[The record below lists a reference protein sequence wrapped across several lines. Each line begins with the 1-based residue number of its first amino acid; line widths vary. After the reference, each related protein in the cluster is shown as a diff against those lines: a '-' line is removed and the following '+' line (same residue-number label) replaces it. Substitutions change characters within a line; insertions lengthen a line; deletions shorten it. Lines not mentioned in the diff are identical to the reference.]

1 MNKWYSIENKAES
14 NSVEISIYDEI
25 GDYGTSAKDFIEE
38 VKNVSE
44 RDITLRINSV
54 GGSVF
59 DGLAIYNTLRSHRGY
74 VNIKIEGLAASIS
87 TVIAMAGD
95 NIEMAENGFFMIHN
109 PFGQSAGEAVDMRK
123 TADLLDKIKDEII
136 EIYQRK
142 TNLSYDEL
150 SNMMDKETW
159 LSSQE
164 AVELG
169 FVNNITEAM
178 KVAASFDLSK
188 FTNVNEK
195 EVNDKLGLI
204 NNQKSLKMTE
214 ELKTWF
220 NGVKEE
226 ILNAVKGEDV
236 VSSPTKEVSVLF
248 SDNEEV
254 VNKFSE
260 LEENAISLREE
271 KEELAGL
278 VGEKEGT
285 IADLTNKVSELEA
298 KLAKSEATETSVEA
312 DTDPAINE
320 SDVVVNEWDSFAKS
334 ILK

>member
-1 MNKWYSIENKAES
+1 MNKWYSIENKADG
-14 NSVEISIYDEI
+14 NPVEISIYDEI
-25 GDYGTSAKDFIEE
+25 GDYGTSAKNFIEE
-38 VKNVSE
+38 VKNVND

-95 NIEMAENGFFMIHN
+95 NIEMSENGFFMIHN
-109 PFGQSAGEAVDMRK
+109 PFGQSAGEATDMRK
-123 TADLLDKIKDEII
+123 TADLLDKIKSEII
-136 EIYQRK
+136 EIYQKK
-142 TNLSYDEL
+142 TDLTYDEL

-164 AVELG
+164 AIDFG
-169 FVNNITEAM
+169 FVNIMTEPM
-178 KVAASFDLSK
+178 KIAATFDLSK

-195 EVNDKLGLI
+195 EVNDKLSLT
-204 NNQKSLKMTE
+204 NKKSKMTE

-226 ILNAVKGEDV
+226 ILNAVKGEE
-236 VSSPTKEVSVLF
+236 VSSPAQEVSVSI
-248 SDNEEV
+248 SDNEV
-254 VNKFSE
+254 IVNKFEE

-271 KEELAGL
+271 KEELANL
-278 VGEKEGT
+278 VGDKEGT
-285 IADLTNKVSELEA
+285 ILDLTNKVSELEA
-298 KLAKSEATETSVEA
+298 RLAKSEATETSVEA

>member
-1 MNKWYSIENKAES
+1 MNKWYSIENKADGS
-14 NSVEISIYDEI
+14 PVEISIYDEI
-25 GDYGTSAKDFIEE
+25 GDYGTSAKNFIEE

-95 NIEMAENGFFMIHN
+95 NIEMSENGFFMIHN
-109 PFGQSAGEAVDMRK
+109 PFGQSAGEATDMRK
-123 TADLLDKIKDEII
+123 TADLLDKIKSEII
-136 EIYQRK
+136 EIYQKK
-142 TNLSYDEL
+142 TDLTYDEL
-150 SNMMDKETW
+150 SNMMDNETW

-164 AVELG
+164 AVEFG

-204 NNQKSLKMTE
+204 NNKKSFKMTE

-226 ILNAVKGEDV
+226 ILNAVNGDT
-236 VSSPTKEVSVLF
+236 VSSPAQEVSVLF

-254 VNKFSE
+254 VNKLQE
-260 LEENAISLREE
+260 LENNAISLEEE
-271 KEELAGL
+271 KEEFAGL

-285 IADLTNKVSELEA
+285 IADLTNRVSELEA
-298 KLAKSEATETSVEA
+298 KLAKSEATETVVEA
-312 DTDPAINE
+312 E
-320 SDVVVNEWDSFAKS
+320 SDPVIVTEEVAVNEWDAFAKS

>member
-1 MNKWYSIENKAES
+1 MNKWYSIENKAD

-25 GDYGTSAKDFIEE
+25 GDYGTSAKNFIEE
-38 VKNVSE
+38 VKAVGTA
-44 RDITLRINSV
+44 DITLRINSV

-59 DGLAIYNTLRSHRGY
+59 DGLAIYNTLRSHNGY

-95 NIEMAENGFFMIHN
+95 NIEMSENGFFMIHN
-109 PFGQSAGEAVDMRK
+109 PFGQSAGEAGDMRK
-123 TADLLDKIKDEII
+123 TADLLDKIKEEIM
-136 EIYQRK
+136 EIYSKK
-142 TNLSYDEL
+142 TNLSFETL
-150 SNMMDKETW
+150 SDMMDKETW

-164 AVELG
+164 AMDYG
-169 FVNNITEAM
+169 FIDTITEPM

-195 EVNDKLGLI
+195 EVNEKLSLT
-204 NNQKSLKMTE
+204 NNKKKMTE

-226 ILNAVKGEDV
+226 ILNAVKGE
-236 VSSPTKEVSVLF
+236 EVSTPSEEVSISI
-248 SDNEEV
+248 SDNEV
-254 VNKFSE
+254 IVNKFNE
-260 LEENAISLREE
+260 LEENANSLREE

-278 VGEKEGT
+278 VGEKEST
-285 IADLTNKVSELEA
+285 IADLTNKVADMEA
-298 KLAKSEATETSVEA
+298 KLAKLEATETNVEVES
-312 DTDPAINE
+312 DPAINE
-320 SDVVVNEWDSFAKS
+320 SDVVVNAWDAFAKS

>member
-1 MNKWYSIENKAES
+1 MNKWYSIENKADG
-14 NSVEISIYDEI
+14 NPVEISIYDEI
-25 GDYGTSAKDFIEE
+25 GDYGTSAKNFIEE
-38 VKNVSE
+38 VKNVND

-95 NIEMAENGFFMIHN
+95 NIEMSENGFFMIHN
-109 PFGQSAGEAVDMRK
+109 PFGQSAGEATDMRK
-123 TADLLDKIKDEII
+123 TADLLDKIKSEII
-136 EIYQRK
+136 EIYQKK
-142 TNLSYDEL
+142 TDLTYDEL

-164 AVELG
+164 AIDFG
-169 FVNNITEAM
+169 FVNIMTEPM
-178 KVAASFDLSK
+178 KIAATFDLSK

-195 EVNDKLGLI
+195 EVNDKLSLT
-204 NNQKSLKMTE
+204 NKKSKMTE

-226 ILNAVKGEDV
+226 ILNAVKGEE
-236 VSSPTKEVSVLF
+236 VSSPAQEVSVSI
-248 SDNEEV
+248 SDNEV
-254 VNKFSE
+254 IVNKFEE

-271 KEELAGL
+271 KEELASL
-278 VGEKEGT
+278 VGDKEGT
-285 IADLTNKVSELEA
+285 ILDLQNKISDMEA
-298 KLAKSEATETSVEA
+298 KLAKLEATETNVEA
-312 DTDPAINE
+312 DAEPAINE
-320 SDVVVNEWDSFAKS
+320 SDIVVNAWDAFAKS

>member
-44 RDITLRINSV
+44 KDITLRINSV

-95 NIEMAENGFFMIHN
+95 NIEMAT
-109 PFGQSAGEAVDMRK
+109 DMRK
-123 TADLLDKIKDEII
+123 TADLLDKIKSEII
-136 EIYQRK
+136 EIYSK
-142 TNLSYDEL
+142 KSNLSVEQL

-164 AVELG
+164 AVEFG
-169 FVNNITEAM
+169 FVDNITEAM

-204 NNQKSLKMTE
+204 NNQK
-214 ELKTWF
+214 
-220 NGVKEE
+220 
-226 ILNAVKGEDV
+226 
-236 VSSPTKEVSVLF
+236 
-248 SDNEEV
+248 
-254 VNKFSE
+254 
-260 LEENAISLREE
+260 
-271 KEELAGL
+271 
-278 VGEKEGT
+278 
-285 IADLTNKVSELEA
+285 
-298 KLAKSEATETSVEA
+298 
-312 DTDPAINE
+312 
-320 SDVVVNEWDSFAKS
+320 
-334 ILK
+334 

>member
-1 MNKWYSIENKAES
+1 MNKWYSIENKADG
-14 NSVEISIYDEI
+14 NPVEISIYDEI
-25 GDYGTSAKDFIEE
+25 GDYGTSAKNFIEE
-38 VKNVSE
+38 VKNVND

-95 NIEMAENGFFMIHN
+95 NIEMSENGFFMIHN
-109 PFGQSAGEAVDMRK
+109 PFGQSAGEATDMRK
-123 TADLLDKIKDEII
+123 TADLLDKIKSEII
-136 EIYQRK
+136 EIYQKK
-142 TNLSYDEL
+142 TDLTYDEL

-164 AVELG
+164 AIDFG
-169 FVNNITEAM
+169 FVNIMTEPM
-178 KVAASFDLSK
+178 KIAATFDLSK

-195 EVNDKLGLI
+195 EVNDKLSLT
-204 NNQKSLKMTE
+204 NKKSKMTE

-226 ILNAVKGEDV
+226 ILNAVKGEE
-236 VSSPTKEVSVLF
+236 VSSPAQEVSVSI
-248 SDNEEV
+248 SDNEV
-254 VNKFSE
+254 IVNKFEE

-271 KEELAGL
+271 KEELANL
-278 VGEKEGT
+278 VGEKEGN
-285 IADLTNKVSELEA
+285 ILDLTNKVSELEA
-298 KLAKSEATETSVEA
+298 RLAKSEATETSVEA

>member
-1 MNKWYSIENKAES
+1 MNKWYSIENKAD

-25 GDYGTSAKDFIEE
+25 GDYGTSAKNFIEE
-38 VKNVSE
+38 VKAVGTA
-44 RDITLRINSV
+44 DITLRINSV

-59 DGLAIYNTLRSHRGY
+59 DGLAIYNTLRSHNGY

-95 NIEMAENGFFMIHN
+95 NIEMSENGFFMIHN
-109 PFGQSAGEAVDMRK
+109 PFGQSAGEAGDMRK
-123 TADLLDKIKDEII
+123 TADLLDKIKNEII
-136 EIYQRK
+136 EIYSK
-142 TNLSYDEL
+142 KSNLTVEQL
-150 SNMMDKETW
+150 SDMMDKETW
-159 LSSQE
+159 LSSEE
-164 AVELG
+164 AIEYG
-169 FVNNITEAM
+169 FVDTITAPM

-195 EVNDKLGLI
+195 EVNDKLKL
-204 NNQKSLKMTE
+204 NNNNKSIKMTE

-226 ILNAVKGEDV
+226 ILNAVKGEN
-236 VSSPTKEVSVLF
+236 VSTPAEEVSVSI
-248 SDNEEV
+248 SDNEV
-254 VNKFSE
+254 IVNKLEE
-260 LEENAISLREE
+260 LEENANSLREE

-285 IADLTNKVSELEA
+285 IADLTNKVADMEA
-298 KLAKSEATETSVEA
+298 KLAKLEATETNVEVES
-312 DTDPAINE
+312 DPAINE
-320 SDVVVNEWDSFAKS
+320 SDVVVNVWDAFAKS

>member
-1 MNKWYSIENKAES
+1 MNKWYSIENKADG
-14 NSVEISIYDEI
+14 NPVEISIYDEI

-95 NIEMAENGFFMIHN
+95 NIEMSENGFFMIHN

-123 TADLLDKIKDEII
+123 TADLLDKIKSEII
-136 EIYQRK
+136 EIYQKK
-142 TNLSYDEL
+142 TDLTYDEL
-150 SNMMDKETW
+150 SIMMDKETW

-164 AVELG
+164 AIKFG
-169 FVNNITEAM
+169 FVNNMTEPM
-178 KVAASFDLSK
+178 KIAATFDLSK

-195 EVNDKLGLI
+195 EVNDKLSLI
-204 NNQKSLKMTE
+204 NNKTKMTE

-220 NGVKEE
+220 NSVKEE
-226 ILNAVKGEDV
+226 ILNAVKGEE
-236 VSSPTKEVSVLF
+236 VSSPAEKVSISIL
-248 SDNEEV
+248 DNEV
-254 VNKFSE
+254 IVNKFEE
-260 LEENAISLREE
+260 LEENAISLKEE

-285 IADLTNKVSELEA
+285 ITDLTNKVAELESNLA
-298 KLAKSEATETSVEA
+298 KLEATETSVESES
-312 DTDPAINE
+312 DPAINE
-320 SDVVVNEWDSFAKS
+320 SDVVVNAWDSFAKS

>member
-1 MNKWYSIENKAES
+1 MNKWYSIENKADG
-14 NSVEISIYDEI
+14 NPVEISIYDEI
-25 GDYGTSAKDFIEE
+25 GDYGTSAKNFIEE
-38 VKNVSE
+38 VKNVSD

-95 NIEMAENGFFMIHN
+95 NIEMSENGFFMIHN
-109 PFGQSAGEAVDMRK
+109 PFGQSAGEATDMRK
-123 TADLLDKIKDEII
+123 TADLLDKIKSEII
-136 EIYQRK
+136 EIYLKK
-142 TNLSYDEL
+142 TNLSVEAL
-150 SNMMDKETW
+150 SAMMDKETW

-164 AVELG
+164 AVEFG
-169 FVNNITEAM
+169 FVNDITEPM

-204 NNQKSLKMTE
+204 NNKKSFKMTE

-226 ILNAVKGEDV
+226 ILNAVNGEK
-236 VSSPTKEVSVLF
+236 VSSPAQEVSVLF
-248 SDNEEV
+248 TDNEEV

-260 LEENAISLREE
+260 LEENATSLREE
-271 KEELAGL
+271 KEELEGL
-278 VGEKEGT
+278 VSEKESS
-285 IADLTNKVSELEA
+285 IADLMNKVSELEA

-312 DTDPAINE
+312 DIDPAINQN
-320 SDVVVNEWDSFAKS
+320 DVVVNEWDSFAKS